1 MEAED
6 TYRSAWQGSP
16 LAIVTLDAQG
26 YIRSCNPACERLF
39 ARERSLLER
48 RTLDAFVHPF
58 DRGALRQMIAEG
70 LDGRVPTRQEIRFH
84 RPGEVVVVTGFSVA
98 PDTQGD
104 GGVCILRDLSREQAF
119 RPQLLH
125 TERMASIGVVAS
137 VVAHEL
143 NNALAGAMGCLQL
156 LPPPSDPST
165 EELFDSLAGELRRSA
180 EIVRELKGYA
190 RVEDGL
196 SDDVDPAELLAR
208 VERLGRYHRAE
219 KGSATIV
226 CEIEDDLPTLHGNTN
241 QLLQALLNLV
251 RNAEQAVSGQ
261 PDERKTIVLRASSAH
276 DVLILEVADRGPGIP
291 VPLRARL
298 FEPFYST
305 KPTGE
310 GTGLGLTVVQA
321 VAAGHGG
328 RIEVDETPGGG
339 ATFRLV
345 LPCPATAPVQ
355 TSTSHRTRAALHYPA
370 LHGMRLLVADDEPII
385 RRVVERACADQGVIV
400 ASADHADAA
409 EALLAEQPFDLVL
422 LDVRMPGGGG
432 ARIFR
437 TLRAQHP
444 QLIARTV
451 FMSGEIASDMTQVV
465 GQGYAGVLHK
475 PFDLHQLLDALDA
488 ARQRSTTEEP
498 VGPTRGR

>member
-1 MEAED
+1 MGADD
-6 TYRSAWQGSP
+6 TYRSAWQASP
-16 LAIVTLDAQG
+16 LAIVTLDPQG
-26 YIRSCNPACERLF
+26 RIRSCNPACERLF
-39 ARERSLLER
+39 AREGPLLEGR
-48 RTLDAFVHPF
+48 ALDDFVHPF
-58 DRGALRQMIAEG
+58 DRGALRQMVAEG
-70 LDGRVPTRQEIRFH
+70 LDGRVPPRQEIRFH

-98 PDTQGD
+98 PATRGE

-156 LPPPSDPST
+156 LPPPADAST
-165 EELFDSLAGELRRSA
+165 EELLDSLAGELRRSA

-196 SDDVDPAELLAR
+196 SDRVELSELLER
-208 VERLGRYHRAE
+208 VERLGRYHRVDE
-219 KGSATIV
+219 RSSTIV
-226 CEIEDDLPTLHGNTN
+226 CEVEDSLPILQGNTN

-251 RNAEQAVSGQ
+251 RNAEQAIAEQ
-261 PDERKTIVLRASSAH
+261 PDERRTIHLRARSTN
-276 DVLILEVADRGPGIP
+276 DVIVLEVADRGPG
-291 VPLRARL
+291 VPSSLRARL

-339 ATFRLV
+339 ATFRMV
-345 LPCPATAPVQ
+345 LPRPVAPP
-355 TSTSHRTRAALHYPA
+355 TRPKTPPRPRAVLDYPA
-370 LHGMRLLVADDEPII
+370 LRDKRLLVADDEPIL
-385 RRVVERACADQGVIV
+385 RRVVERACTEQGAIV
-400 ASADHADAA
+400 VSVDEANAA
-409 EALLAEQPFDLVL
+409 QAALARQPFDLVL

-432 ARIFR
+432 ARVFQTIRAHHPELISR
-437 TLRAQHP
+437 T
-444 QLIARTV
+444 T
-451 FMSGEIASDMTQVV
+451 FMSGELASDMTQIM
-465 GQGYAGVLHK
+465 GQGYAGVLNK

-488 ARQRSTTEEP
+488 ALQDSP
-498 VGPTRGR
+498 Q